1 MKLLSRLLL
10 IFSFVLPS
18 LLQAAPAPVILVL
31 GDSLSAAYG
40 IDTAKGWVALLA
52 ERLRAQGL
60 PQQVVN
66 ASISGDTSKG
76 GLDRLPPLLAEHRPQ
91 LLIVELGANDG
102 LRGLSL
108 AAMRANLTGIIEL
121 AQHSGARVLLLGMRI
136 PPNYGPRYTEQ
147 FHAIYAELATQY
159 HTGLVDFFLD
169 GVGGIPSLI
178 QDDGLHPNETAQPRL
193 LDNIWASLRQA
204 LQPPG

>member
-121 AQHSGARVLLLGMRI
+121 AQRSGARVLLLGMRI

-147 FHAIYAELATQY
+147 FHAIYAELAAQY